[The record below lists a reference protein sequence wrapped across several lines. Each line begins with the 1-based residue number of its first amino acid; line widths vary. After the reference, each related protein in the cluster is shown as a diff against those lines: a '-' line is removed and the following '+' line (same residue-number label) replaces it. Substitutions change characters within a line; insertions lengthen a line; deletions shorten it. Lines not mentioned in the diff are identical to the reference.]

1 MVQSGGDEADW
12 GLVDALAQR
21 KTTTMQ
27 RRNLLIGMGSL
38 AAGGAATIGT
48 GAVSLV
54 TTDRDV
60 TVATT
65 GDDSAYLGMVPDSEY
80 ATLNSGE
87 LALTFDKLNQDAN
100 TGFRNVFYLKNN
112 GSNELRVQLTD
123 GDSSTGI
130 SYPNASPLVV
140 SYSDS
145 RLSNTAYPGQNV
157 FPNSPNWLGDTGYGH
172 SGPDS
177 ADAITGFLDLAPGDT
192 AAVHFDFFLKSDG
205 SDSDT
210 NTNVSGEV
218 ANSKSGADIPTE
230 IGFYA
235 SAVPESGPL

>member
-1 MVQSGGDEADW
+1 
-12 GLVDALAQR
+12 
-21 KTTTMQ
+21 MQ

-54 TTDRDV
+54 SADRDM
-60 TVATT
+60 TVAST

-100 TGFRNVFYLKNN
+100 TGFKNVFYLENN

-123 GDSSTGI
+123 GDSTTGI
-130 SYPNASPLVV
+130 SYPNESPLVV

-145 RLSNTAYPGQNV
+145 RISNTAYSGQKV
-157 FPNSPNWLGDTGYGH
+157 FPRSPNWLGDENYGH

-177 ADAITGFLDLAPGDT
+177 ASAVTGWLDLAPGDT

-205 SDSDT
+205 SASDT
-210 NTNVSGEV
+210 NSNVPDE
-218 ANSKSGADIPTE
+218 ADNSKSGADIPDE

-235 SAVPESGPL
+235 SAVPENGSL